1 MAIKKHFLVP
11 VKPGYDGAVPI
22 ARMPSGPLPSPTREL
37 LMETAEGLF
46 AERGIHGVSL
56 REIGLAAGQRNNG
69 ATQYHFGDKDSLVV
83 AIFERRAAEVNARR
97 LALLDEALAAGRDGV
112 RDLLSAFVI
121 PLAEQVTRGRSYV
134 RFLSRL
140 QADGHRDVLRSAGA
154 EVSSAY
160 ERIGRL
166 LRRRHLQSLPRDL
179 FWNRWTLTINT
190 ALNALADYQA
200 RGTGLPGDHHL
211 SLELFT
217 AELVDALA
225 GMLTAPSTGVG
236 SRGRSPSR

>member
-1 MAIKKHFLVP
+1 M
-11 VKPGYDGAVPI
+11 PI
-22 ARMPSGPLPSPTREL
+22 ERMPAGPAASPTREL

-69 ATQYHFGDKDSLVV
+69 ATQYHFGDKDALVV
-83 AIFERRAAEVNARR
+83 AIFERRAAEVNERR
-97 LALLDEALAAGRDGV
+97 VELLDQALGAGRDGV
-112 RDLLSAFVI
+112 GDILSAFVV
-121 PLAEQVTRGRSYV
+121 PLAEQVARGRSYV

-160 ERIGRL
+160 QKIGRL
-166 LRRRHLQSLPRDL
+166 LRRRHLQSLRRDL

-190 ALNALADYQA
+190 AISALADYQA
-200 RGTGLPGDHHL
+200 GGPQRQGDHHL
-211 SLELFT
+211 PLDLFT

-225 GMLTAPSTGVG
+225 GMLTAPSTGI
-236 SRGRSPSR
+236 SSTGRSPTR